1 MQAVGFTTDDPKALV
16 DFVKAKSLTF
26 AWEFVFTKINCAV
39 NNAVNRIIKEHDLN
53 MIYIAGPGHR
63 GPALVD
69 RARGKDAS
77 YGPGD

>member
-26 AWEFVFTKINCAV
+26 AWEFVFTKSNCAV

-69 RARGKDAS
+69 RAPRKRCQLW
-77 YGPGD
+77 PG